1 MDYCLVIFSALA
13 LLLIPL
19 NLMRPGFGGFIIMFF
34 WQRKR
39 KMEDHEKQNKLIR
52 RIHVGMTIAAV
63 FIGLVL
69 ALSAGADYDDDR
81 DLFLYIKAKA
91 EAGDIQAQSALGEA
105 YWFGQGTQQNDRLAR
120 IWWEKSAKRGDADA
134 QYNLG
139 ALYQNKNDTTA
150 ISFGLK
156 KRLNKETRMHK
167 II

>member
-1 MDYCLVIFSALA
+1 
-13 LLLIPL
+13 
-19 NLMRPGFGGFIIMFF
+19 
-34 WQRKR
+34 
-39 KMEDHEKQNKLIR
+39 MEDHEKQNKLIR

-150 ISFGLK
+150 KFWFEK
-156 KRLNKETRMHK
+156 AANNKETRMHK

>member
-13 LLLIPL
+13 LLLIPPKF
-19 NLMRPGFGGFIIMFF
+19 NATGFLGGFIIMFF
-34 WQRKR
+34 GKGKE

-105 YWFGQGTQQNDRLAR
+105 YWFWSGNPT
-120 IWWEKSAKRGDADA
+120 KR
-134 QYNLG
+134 
-139 ALYQNKNDTTA
+139 
-150 ISFGLK
+150 
-156 KRLNKETRMHK
+156 
-167 II
+167 